1 MKRTK
6 VLAGITLVALS
17 SLLVFLYFFVGIP
30 GTAEAAK
37 FNPSLPTTVIDGCSG
52 KSVKVIP
59 FNDLPKTLRDAV
71 SAQEPARLQYAQVAR
86 RSLCNSR
93 RRAFRYVVDSYRLSQ
108 KLRFRFSANEIQTI
122 YLNEAYFG
130 SDTFG
135 IESGALLY
143 AHKHPK
149 DLSLSESALLVG
161 IIWSPGRYSPLK
173 YPDAARTRRDHV
185 LDLMAAQNLVS
196 KQDAEQAKADPLPT
210 N

>member
-1 MKRTK
+1 MRTK
-6 VLAGITLVALS
+6 LIVGVTLVVIS
-17 SLLVFLYFFVGIP
+17 SLLVFSYFFIAIP

-52 KSVKVIP
+52 KSVQVIP

-86 RSLCNSR
+86 QSLCNSQ
-93 RRAFRYVVDSYRLSQ
+93 RRAFRYVVHSYRLGQ
-108 KLRFRFSANEIQTI
+108 KFRFRFSANEIQTI

-149 DLSLSESALLVG
+149 ELSLSESALLVG
-161 IIWSPGRYSPLK
+161 IIWSPARYSPPN
-173 YPDAARTRRDHV
+173 YPDAARTRRNKV
-185 LDLMAAQNLVS
+185 LDLMAAQSLIS
-196 KQDAEQAKADPLPT
+196 ADDAERAKADPIPA

>member
-1 MKRTK
+1 M
-6 VLAGITLVALS
+6 
-17 SLLVFLYFFVGIP
+17 
-30 GTAEAAK
+30 
-37 FNPSLPTTVIDGCSG
+37 
-52 KSVKVIP
+52 
-59 FNDLPKTLRDAV
+59 

-86 RSLCNSR
+86 RSLCNSQ

-149 DLSLSESALLVG
+149 DLNLSEAALIVG
-161 IIWSPGRYSPLK
+161 ILRSPSTYSPSK
-173 YPDAARTRRDHV
+173 YPNAAITRRNQI

-196 KQDAEQAKADPLPT
+196 AQDAEQAKAGPLPT